1 MNHLKNEI
9 NIIFNERILSISFI
23 NKSNLYLIHK
33 INSLI
38 KKDIKYRLYPIIKI
52 LNLIINMNLNILI

>member
-38 KKDIKYRLYPIIKI
+38 KKDI
-52 LNLIINMNLNILI
+52 